1 MLFWGHLSLCRAS
14 RVYYSNYRLGVKIQ
28 RRLKTCHLCS
38 LLLLRLKVVAFFV
51 RNL

>member
-14 RVYYSNYRLGVKIQ
+14 RVLLLELPPGCEDTK
-28 RRLKTCHLCS
+28 KTCHLCS